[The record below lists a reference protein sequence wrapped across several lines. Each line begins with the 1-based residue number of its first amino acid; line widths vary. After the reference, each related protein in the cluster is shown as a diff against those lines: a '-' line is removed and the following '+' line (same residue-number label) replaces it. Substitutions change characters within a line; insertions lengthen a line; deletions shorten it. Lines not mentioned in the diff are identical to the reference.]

1 MKNVRKN
8 DIERI
13 VAHILEECINDPA
26 MRLIIA
32 DRVYDY
38 YMREFG
44 SDDSYEKSI
53 LANIKDV
60 DLKLN
65 NILKAIEMGIIN
77 ETTQSR
83 MQELEERKK
92 LFNDELIAER
102 NRQKYALKKEH
113 VLRYLECFVGSLNE
127 PSLRDK
133 VLAYL
138 IENIYIYNDKVVVN
152 FYYSEDNREIN
163 LKDFNKFLDNLDNIM
178 EKMNGAESFVRGQ
191 KKLDAMWESIIAVD
205 EDELSF

>member
-1 MKNVRKN
+1 MVVITIKN
-8 DIERI
+8 ILH
-13 VAHILEECINDPA
+13 VAHIFEECINNSVL
-26 MRLIIA
+26 RLDIA
-32 DRVYDY
+32 NRVYEY
-38 YMREFG
+38 YQRQSG

-83 MQELEERKK
+83 MQELEERKR

-113 VLRYLECFVGSLNE
+113 VVRYLECFVGSLNE

-138 IENIYIYNDKVVVN
+138 VQSIYIYNDKVVIN

-163 LKDFNKFLDNLDNIM
+163 LKDFNEFLDNLDNIM
-178 EKMNGAESFVRGQ
+178 EKMNGAESFVNGQ
-191 KKLDAMWESIIAVD
+191 KKLDAMWESIISMD